1 MTISRDKNPKETS
14 YKLMGQNI
22 GKTEE
27 EKDIGVIVDSKLKF
41 EKHISEKVNKANSI
55 FAVIRRSFR
64 HLNAETFLP
73 MYKSMV
79 RSQLDYASSIWA
91 PYQKK
96 LVDKIEQVQKRATKQ
111 IPGLGNL
118 SYPDRLKKLKLPTL
132 SYRRVR
138 GDMIELYKITKE
150 IYDPAVTS
158 CIKLAKDTNIRHS
171 TRTNEVKIIQQRPK
185 LEIRRNFFAV
195 RASKIWNKLPDNVVK
210 APSLN
215 SFKNRLDKYWEN
227 QDIIY
232 DYRAEINVTQGSHG
246 PNANP
251 AEDLEPLEEASAEAC

>member
-1 MTISRDKNPKETS
+1 MNSPAYLFADDTKIYREIKETADIDILQQDLSKLEEWSNTWLLKFHPDKCKHMTISRDKNPKETS

-132 SYRRVR
+132 SYRRIR
-138 GDMIELYKITKE
+138 GT
-150 IYDPAVTS
+150 
-158 CIKLAKDTNIRHS
+158 
-171 TRTNEVKIIQQRPK
+171 
-185 LEIRRNFFAV
+185 
-195 RASKIWNKLPDNVVK
+195 
-210 APSLN
+210 
-215 SFKNRLDKYWEN
+215 
-227 QDIIY
+227 
-232 DYRAEINVTQGSHG
+232 
-246 PNANP
+246 
-251 AEDLEPLEEASAEAC
+251 